1 MKISLPA
8 VSYVETTPQ
17 GTIMSVL
24 NLTEIIESN
33 LTALPGARTAYT
45 FRKKG
50 FEVLVLQHRDEKF
63 SKSYDYVLSGNAS
76 ELDIKSEEI
85 DLRTCEWVKHPLFGE
100 KYLAQHTPEHVR
112 ESWINAF
119 HYKEDTAESSGL
131 RSPQLGALHAI
142 QAHWTITD
150 ETAIIV
156 LPTGTGKTET
166 MLSVTISQRPKCL
179 LVIVPTDALRNQLAK
194 KFATLGILPEFDIIE
209 NCELPITGIVKHG
222 FKSKDE
228 IDNYFSKVNVAVTT
242 MGALTSS
249 SAEMQQYMA
258 EKLSHLFVDEAHHS
272 PAETWNK
279 FKKKMSGKP
288 VVLFTATP
296 FRNDGKRLEGKIV
309 FNFPLRKA
317 QEQDYFKPIRFR
329 PVNEYDRNIADQ
341 VIAEEAIKAL
351 KEDLAKGYD
360 HILMVRVNKIIRAE
374 YILQFYE
381 KHPEFN
387 PIIVHSQIKPSSKLK
402 ELVQEVIDKKH
413 RIIICVDMLGEGF
426 DLPELKIAAFH
437 DTKKSLAITLQL
449 AGRFTRVKA
458 NLGPATFIANI
469 AEPEVTEDLEN
480 LYYKDSDWN
489 ILLPDLSYK
498 MSLEQEDFRTFLE
511 GFKGFPD
518 KFPVQAIKHP
528 LSTIMFKTETKAWKP
543 LSYKSGLHAVD
554 KYDYVYSDYND
565 QEEVL
570 LIITGQ
576 KSYVK
581 WAKIEDFTSMNFDI
595 IISYFDKKNKLLFI
609 HSSNTGS
616 YFEKFAKAIAPNCTL
631 IKGQNMFRCFAG
643 INRIRLHNVGVREPM
658 GRAMNYIMRVGS
670 DIKSALRATEIKKAI
685 KSNIFGVGFEAG
697 SRNSIGCSH
706 NGRVWSMRSN
716 NIPTWIKWCKA
727 VAKKITDESID
738 SSLVLKGTLLPTEA
752 TRIHDSVAFNIEWP
766 DFIYREQIGTL
777 EIKYANGEEYPIWN
791 CDLSIIEQ
799 DQISIKFLL
808 ETPAG
813 KHRFNLELVNEP
825 DRKDFKIEGDPQLS
839 IIDGLKSQSLN
850 EFFYYNPPLIYFADG
865 SFLEGNLFTE
875 VPSIIP
881 AFDKD
886 KIIGIDWT
894 TADIRKESQTH
905 LKDKASI
912 QFLMLEK
919 LKKEKNYEVI
929 MDDDDKGEIAD
940 IVGLSVN
947 NKEKTL
953 NIDVYHCKYSVDGKA
968 GTRIDNFYAV
978 CSQAQKSI
986 KWMENTDMIFKQ
998 LQKRSNQRLKI
1009 KGIDR
1014 FEKGDSDLLDLLKRR
1029 AKKDLKVK
1037 MNVYIVQPGLSITK
1051 YREDGDISKLL
1062 AAVESYLKE
1071 TWNAPLTVYANS
1083 I

>member
-1 MKISLPA
+1 MKIFIPA
-8 VSYVETTPQ
+8 VTNVEASLQ
-17 GTIMSVL
+17 GKIISIL
-24 NLTEIIESN
+24 NLPETVESS
-33 LTALPGARTAYT
+33 LSKLSGARNAYT
-45 FRKKG
+45 FRRKG
-50 FEVLVLQHRDEKF
+50 YDVLVLEYRDEKF
-63 SKSYDYVLSGNAS
+63 SKPYEYVLYGNAL
-76 ELDIKSEEI
+76 ELDIRSSEI
-85 DLRTCEWVKHPLFGE
+85 DLRSCEWVKHPFFDQN
-100 KYLAQHTPEHVR
+100 YLTQHTPERVR
-112 ESWINAF
+112 ESWINVF
-119 HYKEDTAESSGL
+119 HYKEDRPDSPGL

-142 QAHWTITD
+142 QAHWSVSE

-166 MLSVTISQRPKCL
+166 MLSLTVSQRPKCL
-179 LVIVPTDALRNQLAK
+179 MVIVPTDALRNQLAK
-194 KFATLGILPEFDIIE
+194 KFATLGILPEFDIVDE
-209 NCELPITGIVKHG
+209 CEMPITGIIKHG
-222 FKSKDE
+222 FKTKEE
-228 IDNYFSKVNVAVTT
+228 IDNYFSKINVAVTT
-242 MGALTSS
+242 MSALQAS
-249 SAEMQQYMA
+249 SAEMQQYIT
-258 EKLSHLFVDEAHHS
+258 EKISHLFVDEAHHT

-296 FRNDGKRLEGKIV
+296 FRNDGKRLEGKIA

-329 PVNEYDRNIADQ
+329 PVSEYDRNIADQ
-341 VIAEEAIKAL
+341 IIAEEAIKAL
-351 KEDLAKGYD
+351 QEDLAEGYD
-360 HILMVRVNKIIRAE
+360 HILMVRVNQIFRAE
-374 YILQFYE
+374 YILQYYQ

-387 PIIVHSQIKPSSKLK
+387 PIIVHSQIKPASQLK
-402 ELVQEVIDKKH
+402 ELVQAVVDKKH

-469 AEPEVTEDLEN
+469 AEPEVTEHLEN

-489 ILLPDLSYK
+489 VLLPDLSYK

-511 GFKGFPD
+511 GFTGFPD
-518 KFPVQAIKHP
+518 KFPIQAIKHP
-528 LSTIMFKTETKAWKP
+528 LSTIMFKTEVKAWKP
-543 LSYKSGLHAVD
+543 LAYKSGLRAVD

-595 IISYFDKKNKLLFI
+595 IISYFDKKNKILFI

-616 YFEKFAKAIAPNCTL
+616 YFENFAKAIAPNCTL
-631 IKGQNMFRCFAG
+631 IKGQNMFRCFSG

-670 DIKSALRATEIKKAI
+670 DIKSALRATEINKAI

-738 SSLVLKGTLLPTEA
+738 SSLVLKGTLLPNEA
-752 TRIHDSVAFNIEWP
+752 TRIHESIAFNVEWP

-791 CDLSIIEQ
+791 CDLSIVEQ
-799 DQISIKFLL
+799 GLTSIKFLL

-813 KHRFNLELVNEP
+813 KHPFTLTLINET

-839 IIDGLKSQSLN
+839 IIDGAKSQPLT

-881 AFDKD
+881 AFEKN
-886 KIIGIDWT
+886 KIIAIDWSS
-894 TADIRKESQTH
+894 ANIRKESQTY
-905 LKDKASI
+905 LKEKTSI
-912 QFLMLEK
+912 QYLMLEK
-919 LKKEKNYEVI
+919 LKKEKNYEII

-940 IVGLSVN
+940 IVAFSVN
-947 NKEKTL
+947 NKDKVL
-953 NIDVYHCKYSVDGKA
+953 NVDVYHCKYSIDGNSGA
-968 GTRIDNFYAV
+968 RIDNFYAV

-998 LQKRSNQRLKI
+998 LQKRSNQRQKI
-1009 KGIDR
+1009 KGTDR
-1014 FEKGDSDLLDLLKRR
+1014 FEVGNSDLLDVLKRR

-1037 MNVYIVQPGLSITK
+1037 MNVFIVQPGLSITK

-1071 TWNAPLTVYANS
+1071 TWNAPLTVYAN
-1083 I
+1083 IN